1 MEEKKEKT
9 AEEKFEERQGN
20 NLLNFIIAKTYV
32 RHANLSEEEFLKEI
46 GFEDTGKSE
55 DEAIRVSKM
64 NLMIE
69 ITNQFIKATNT
80 IKQIHELMK
89 IYLSVDGKISVEKGE

>member
-1 MEEKKEKT
+1 MEKKKEKT
-9 AEEKFEERQGN
+9 AEEKLEERQGN

-32 RHANLSEEEFLKEI
+32 RHANLTEEEFLKEI

-55 DEAIRVSKM
+55 DEALRVAKM
-64 NLMIE
+64 ILMIE
-69 ITNQFIKATNT
+69 ITNQFIKNTNT

-89 IYLSVDGKISVEKGE
+89 IYLSDDAKITTEKGE